1 MKDKLIHQWRDWL
14 LKYVSEGEYELIN
27 KENLTIQPI
36 MAKNDMDAEN
46 QSQLIIKNAKEE
58 PIEPSNNLNPAPL

>member
-27 KENLTIQPI
+27 KENLSVQAIT
-36 MAKNDMDAEN
+36 AKNDMDAEN
-46 QSQLIIKNAKEE
+46 QSQLIIKNMKEE
-58 PIEPSNNLNPAPL
+58 QPVELSNSLES

>member
-27 KENLTIQPI
+27 KENLSVQAIT
-36 MAKNDMDAEN
+36 AKNDMDAEN
-46 QSQLIIKNAKEE
+46 QSQLIIKNTKEAQPVE
-58 PIEPSNNLNPAPL
+58 QTNSLES

>member
-27 KENLTIQPI
+27 KENLSVQAIT
-36 MAKNDMDAEN
+36 AKNDMDAEN
-46 QSQLIIKNAKEE
+46 QSQLIIKNRKGEQPVE
-58 PIEPSNNLNPAPL
+58 LPNSLES

>member
-27 KENLTIQPI
+27 KENLSVQAIT
-36 MAKNDMDAEN
+36 AKNDMDAEN
-46 QSQLIIKNAKEE
+46 QSQLIIKNTKGEQ
-58 PIEPSNNLNPAPL
+58 PIELSNSLES

>member
-27 KENLTIQPI
+27 KENLSVQAIT
-36 MAKNDMDAEN
+36 AKNDMDAEN
-46 QSQLIIKNAKEE
+46 QSQLIIKNTKEE
-58 PIEPSNNLNPAPL
+58 QPVELSNSLEP

>member
-27 KENLTIQPI
+27 KENLSVQAIT
-36 MAKNDMDAEN
+36 AKNDMDAEN
-46 QSQLIIKNAKEE
+46 QSQLIIKNTKEE
-58 PIEPSNNLNPAPL
+58 QPVELSNILEP

>member
-27 KENLTIQPI
+27 KDNLSVQAIT
-36 MAKNDMDAEN
+36 AKNDMDAEN
-46 QSQLIIKNAKEE
+46 QSQLIIKNTKEE
-58 PIEPSNNLNPAPL
+58 PIELSNSLES